1 MRSKGSRWRH
11 MWSVG
16 YMFFFVSI
24 QILADVAGP
33 ELATCREST
42 RRNGYYEPNKAC
54 RLLPIR
60 ASFP

>member
-1 MRSKGSRWRH
+1 